1 MKPPIEDG
9 KTNNKKT
16 THQLLLAFTWI
27 ISIGCLVWTLQGA
40 ELPKI
45 GAELART
52 HPGWVAVA
60 VVTDILVFC
69 LHGWRWRL
77 LLSPLS
83 PVTFG
88 QTVRAIYVGLFA
100 NEVLPFRTGEV
111 IRCLLLARW
120 TKLPFSVTLSSALVE
135 RIFDGL
141 WLVLCLVLTALLVRL
156 PKYVVDG
163 AVILAVVVVLGAAL
177 VGAAM
182 FNKANTKERFAGNRW
197 LSKLNVLLEDLHI
210 IGHSRFL
217 YLSALASVPY
227 LLIQIVPIY
236 ALAKA
241 YPGLDISLAQAA
253 AIMVILRL
261 GSVVPQAPGNVGM
274 FQFLTA
280 VGLQLFGIAEPIA
293 KRFSFV
299 MWAVV
304 TLPLLIAGFIALAI
318 TGLKMSQIQKEAA
331 TSMAERE
338 AELARPN
345 PHS

>member
-1 MKPPIEDG
+1 
-9 KTNNKKT
+9 
-16 THQLLLAFTWI
+16 
-27 ISIGCLVWTLQGA
+27 
-40 ELPKI
+40 
-45 GAELART
+45 
-52 HPGWVAVA
+52 
-60 VVTDILVFC
+60 
-69 LHGWRWRL
+69 
-77 LLSPLS
+77 
-83 PVTFG
+83 
-88 QTVRAIYVGLFA
+88 VGLFA